1 MAEKKEDKGKK
12 ISKKEQ
18 NKILRNTLA
27 FLAIILIMAVLVF
40 VFLNSVRYYEY
51 EGVKFETIK
60 EGNLI
65 FYKTTIPVEFNDRS
79 ADYNFYL
86 RTKPS
91 ELKEVPF
98 NGNLTIKKIIVFNPN
113 KELDCDGD
121 GIIAVANIVQNLY
134 FYLNASVIRDE
145 NASCDES
152 GRYSLINI
160 KKSDVTEINQVGNS
174 CYEISIADCE
184 ILKGTER
191 YMLEAFIK
199 INRALNKS
207 S

>member
-98 NGNLTIKKIIVFNPN
+98 NGNLTIKKIILFNPN
-113 KELDCDGD
+113 KE
-121 GIIAVANIVQNLY
+121 
-134 FYLNASVIRDE
+134 
-145 NASCDES
+145 
-152 GRYSLINI
+152 
-160 KKSDVTEINQVGNS
+160 
-174 CYEISIADCE
+174 
-184 ILKGTER
+184 
-191 YMLEAFIK
+191 
-199 INRALNKS
+199 
-207 S
+207 